1 MNSAKSYLA
10 ASHDRHTICKVIA
23 KYFLKVWG
31 HQKDNRCTLIC
42 SVTHYVMLDQYLNR
56 MIIIDRRKQE
66 LSLEC
71 IHVHTEVD
79 LMIIQ
84 FVVFVE

>member
-1 MNSAKSYLA
+1 
-10 ASHDRHTICKVIA
+10 
-23 KYFLKVWG
+23 
-31 HQKDNRCTLIC
+31 
-42 SVTHYVMLDQYLNR
+42 MLDQYLNR
-56 MIIIDRRKQE
+56 MMIIDRRKQE

-84 FVVFVE
+84 FVVVVELLGHKHPLESVLR